1 MCLFNCLS
9 DKIHFFIDDLSI
21 TTYSKIHKGV
31 RIISRLYYF
40 TDWYFFTCISF
51 FLSNDIQLHR
61 GAVGEAE
68 EQH

>member
-1 MCLFNCLS
+1 MELNFQHLS
-9 DKIHFFIDDLSI
+9 PNFPKSLHNQKRETALLRQP
-21 TTYSKIHKGV
+21 H
-31 RIISRLYYF
+31 YF

>member
-1 MCLFNCLS
+1 MYLGIFYMKLQKKKETAS
-9 DKIHFFIDDLSI
+9 LL
-21 TTYSKIHKGV
+21 
-31 RIISRLYYF
+31 RQPLYYF